1 MQKYALQRFFQSVLA
16 LLFLTMIVFA
26 MTHATGDS
34 VSMLVHEEAT
44 LEDVERVRKSL
55 GLDKPLV
62 VQYFV
67 YLGDLARGDL
77 GNSLRERRPATEI
90 LKERIPAT
98 FQLGLVATLFATLI
112 AIPVGVLSAVKRGT
126 VVDLMARLFALL
138 GQAVPPFWLGIVLI
152 LIFSVTLG
160 LLPVAGNKG
169 PLSFILPAITAGWYM
184 SAGMMRLTRSAMLEV
199 LDSEYV
205 KLARAKGASRRTVI
219 WKHAFR
225 NTLIPVVTFGGMM
238 LAGLLHGIMVVE
250 MVFAWPGLGRA
261 ALQGVYERDTSVVQA
276 TILVFALL
284 YLGMNFIVDIL
295 YAYIDPRIRYN

>member
-1 MQKYALQRFFQSVLA
+1 MQKYALQRFFQSILA

-34 VSMLVHEEAT
+34 VNMLVHEEAT
-44 LEDVERVRKSL
+44 LEDIERVRRSL

-62 VQYFV
+62 VQYFI
-67 YLGDLARGDL
+67 YLGDLVRGDL
-77 GNSLRERRPATEI
+77 GDSLRERRPATEI

-98 FQLGLVATLFATLI
+98 FKLGLVATLFATVI
-112 AIPVGVLSAVKRGT
+112 AIPVGVLSAVKRGSF
-126 VVDLMARLFALL
+126 VDLIARLFALL

-152 LIFSVTLG
+152 LIFSVSLG
-160 LLPVAGNKG
+160 WLPVAGNSG
-169 PLSFILPAITAGWYM
+169 PLNYILPAVTAGWYM

-238 LAGLLHGIMVVE
+238 LAGLMHGIMVVE

>member
-34 VSMLVHEEAT
+34 VNMLVHEEAT
-44 LEDVERVRKSL
+44 LEDIERVRKSL
-55 GLDKPLV
+55 GLDKPLI

-67 YLGDLARGDL
+67 YLGDLVRGDL
-77 GNSLRERRPATEI
+77 GDSLRERRPATEI

-98 FQLGLVATLFATLI
+98 FQLGLVATLFATII
-112 AIPVGVLSAVKRGT
+112 AIPVGVLSAVKRGS
-126 VVDLMARLFALL
+126 VVDFMARMFALL

-152 LIFSVTLG
+152 LIFSVKLG
-160 LLPVAGNKG
+160 LLPVAGNNG

-184 SAGMMRLTRSAMLEV
+184 SAGMMRLSRSAMLEV

-205 KLARAKGASRRTVI
+205 KLAQAKGASRRTVI

-284 YLGMNFIVDIL
+284 YLSMNFIVDIL
-295 YAYIDPRIRYN
+295 YAYIDPRIRYK

>member
-1 MQKYALQRFFQSVLA
+1 MQKYALQRFFQSLLA
-16 LLFLTMIVFA
+16 LLFLTMIVFT

-34 VSMLVHEEAT
+34 VNMLVHEEAT
-44 LEDVERVRKSL
+44 LEDVEKVRRSL

-67 YLGDLARGDL
+67 YLGGLVRGNL
-77 GNSLRERRPATEI
+77 GDSLRERRPATEI

-98 FQLGLVATLFATLI
+98 FKLGLVATLFATVI
-112 AIPVGVLSAVKRGT
+112 SIPIGVLSAVKRGSFL
-126 VVDLMARLFALL
+126 DLLARLFALL
-138 GQAVPPFWLGIVLI
+138 GQTVPPFWLGIILI
-152 LIFSVTLG
+152 LIFSVSLG
-160 LLPVAGNKG
+160 LLPVAGDGG
-169 PLSFILPAITAGWYM
+169 PLHYILPAVTAGWYM

-205 KLARAKGASRRTVI
+205 KLARAKGACRRTVI

-284 YLGMNFIVDIL
+284 YLSMNFIVDVL
-295 YAYIDPRIRYN
+295 YAYIDPRIRYK

>member
-1 MQKYALQRFFQSVLA
+1 
-16 LLFLTMIVFA
+16 

-34 VSMLVHEEAT
+34 VNMLVHEEAT
-44 LEDVERVRKSL
+44 LEDIEKVRRSL

-62 VQYFV
+62 VQYFI
-67 YLGDLARGDL
+67 YLGDLVRGDL
-77 GNSLRERRPATEI
+77 GDSLRERRPATEI

-98 FQLGLVATLFATLI
+98 FQLGLVATLFATVI
-112 AIPVGVLSAVKRGT
+112 AIPVGVLSAVKRGSF
-126 VVDLMARLFALL
+126 VDLIARLFALL

-152 LIFSVTLG
+152 LIFSVSLG
-160 LLPVAGNKG
+160 WLPVAGNSG
-169 PLSFILPAITAGWYM
+169 PLNYILPAVTAGWYM

-238 LAGLLHGIMVVE
+238 LAGLMHGIMVVE

>member
-1 MQKYALQRFFQSVLA
+1 
-16 LLFLTMIVFA
+16 
-26 MTHATGDS
+26 
-34 VSMLVHEEAT
+34 
-44 LEDVERVRKSL
+44 
-55 GLDKPLV
+55 
-62 VQYFV
+62 
-67 YLGDLARGDL
+67 
-77 GNSLRERRPATEI
+77 
-90 LKERIPAT
+90 
-98 FQLGLVATLFATLI
+98 
-112 AIPVGVLSAVKRGT
+112 
-126 VVDLMARLFALL
+126 
-138 GQAVPPFWLGIVLI
+138 
-152 LIFSVTLG
+152 
-160 LLPVAGNKG
+160 
-169 PLSFILPAITAGWYM
+169 
-184 SAGMMRLTRSAMLEV
+184 MLEV

-295 YAYIDPRIRYN
+295 YAYIDPRIRYK